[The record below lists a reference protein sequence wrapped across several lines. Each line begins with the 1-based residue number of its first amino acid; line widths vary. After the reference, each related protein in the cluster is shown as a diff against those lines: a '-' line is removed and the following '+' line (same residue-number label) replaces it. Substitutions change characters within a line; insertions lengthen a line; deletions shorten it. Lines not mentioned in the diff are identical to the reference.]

1 MKHVIVFDLAR
12 FSCSCSKCNGKIPTR
27 EVPRIRKHVTKHSS
41 SNFTYLKRKQKK
53 NGNKNSIFTCT
64 ISPPGQVG
72 SKTTSIQIHVPPVN
86 YLLLSFPLFR
96 CNLNCRFSS
105 PNHPF
110 PVLPDTH
117 TQIHTHIRCRY
128 TVVCL
133 GCCYFSPIAV
143 WELFRI
149 FSRFHDLFLCCC
161 CWCNGCAGGSGA
173 SDGALRYTQ
182 RCTFRHCKSKPEQ
195 ARATS
200 NLKMFWFCFLATHRE
215 GTKVTTLVLVVMRV
229 Q

>member
-1 MKHVIVFDLAR
+1 MEHVIVFDLAR

-53 NGNKNSIFTCT
+53 MVIKTAYLPVRSLLQGKL
-64 ISPPGQVG
+64 GR
-72 SKTTSIQIHVPPVN
+72 KTTSIQIHVPPVN

-110 PVLPDTH
+110 PVLPDTDTH
-117 TQIHTHIRCRY
+117 SHIRCRY

-161 CWCNGCAGGSGA
+161 CCWCNGCADGSGA
-173 SDGALRYTQ
+173 SDGGWCAQVHPTM
-182 RCTFRHCKSKPEQ
+182 HISP
-195 ARATS
+195 
-200 NLKMFWFCFLATHRE
+200 
-215 GTKVTTLVLVVMRV
+215 V
-229 Q
+229 